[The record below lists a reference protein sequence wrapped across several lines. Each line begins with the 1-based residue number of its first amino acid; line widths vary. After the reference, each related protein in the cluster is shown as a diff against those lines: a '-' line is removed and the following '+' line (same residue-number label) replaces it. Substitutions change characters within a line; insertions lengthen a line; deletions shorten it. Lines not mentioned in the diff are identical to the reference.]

1 MTNSAATTSA
11 LPAQSAL
18 AKARPYNPAPA
29 SAARPAGVSTSRV
42 QVIRAETVCASAS
55 RRRAPACLATT
66 GTTTPA
72 STPPATISNSTFGSV
87 FAAL

>member
-1 MTNSAATTSA
+1 MTTSEASVSA

-18 AKARPYNPAPA
+18 ANVLANRRAPA
-29 SAARPAGVSTSRV
+29 STASPAGVSTSRV
-42 QVIRAETVCASAS
+42 QVISAEAVREASS
-55 RRRAPACLATT
+55 PRPAPMCRATT

-72 STPPATISNSTFGSV
+72 STPPATISKSTLGRL